1 MSESVAVSMPTDPQ
15 IAEPASSADL
25 SVQMAASNDTAVSDV
40 AMPVLAGVG
49 ELLRSAREKNGLSV
63 NDIAGKLRMGV
74 KQVQAL
80 EAGEYAVL
88 PKGTFL
94 RGFVR
99 NYAKMVSL
107 NGDEA
112 IALLEKTHS
121 GASLVV
127 ATPQVAPV
135 QQNIK
140 VQQHVGEI
148 ATPKARAL
156 VTLIVA
162 AALIGVA
169 WYWWEFIRPAKPA
182 VLPGQNLPL
191 QTSAVNQ
198 PAITPPA
205 GVPLPPAPI
214 ATPAAT
220 SAPAMSESSGEI
232 AKRDPMIVPPTG
244 SIASAPVVAQPLAT
258 PPKPVT
264 AETKVAVENSTS
276 QTAKAPAVAKV
287 PAGSSTLGFT
297 FSGESWVE
305 VTDAGGKILVS
316 KRFKAGDAEEV
327 FGRGPLSVVIGNA
340 QVTRMASNG
349 REFDLVPH
357 TRVSVARVT
366 VK

>member
-1 MSESVAVSMPTDPQ
+1 MSESVAVSVPSDSQ
-15 IAEPASSADL
+15 VSEQASVGDRP
-25 SVQMAASNDTAVSDV
+25 VQLAASNDAAVSDA
-40 AMPVLAGVG
+40 AMPVLSGAG

-80 EAGEYAVL
+80 EAGEYAAL

-99 NYAKMVSL
+99 NYAKLVGL
-107 NGDEA
+107 NGDEV

-127 ATPQVAPV
+127 ATTQVEPV

-148 ATPKARAL
+148 GAPGTRAL
-156 VTLIVA
+156 GTLIFVA
-162 AALIGVA
+162 VLTGVA

-182 VLPGQNLPL
+182 VSPGQNLPL
-191 QTSAVNQ
+191 QTAAVNQ
-198 PAITPPA
+198 PAITPPV
-205 GVPLPPAPI
+205 GVPPPAP
-214 ATPAAT
+214 AVTPV
-220 SAPAMSESSGEI
+220 PAMPESPGEI
-232 AKRDPMIVPPTG
+232 AKPVSMTVPSTGNAANVPGVIHPLPASSKPM
-244 SIASAPVVAQPLAT
+244 A
-258 PPKPVT
+258 
-264 AETKVAVENSTS
+264 AETGVAVEKTAS
-276 QTAKAPAVAKV
+276 QTAKAPAVALV

-305 VTDAGGKILVS
+305 VTDAAGKILIS